1 MYYNLFNVAKI
12 KRNIRLSNESNKAF
26 DRDVNSFQCNF
37 MPVNVI
43 LCLTLKS
50 CKFICFT
57 FVQFYINK

>member
-43 LCLTLKS
+43 LCLKLYTL
-50 CKFICFT
+50 
-57 FVQFYINK
+57 

>member
-26 DRDVNSFQCNF
+26 DRDVNSFLCNF

-43 LCLTLKS
+43 LCLRNIKKLQIYLLYFCTILH
-50 CKFICFT
+50 
-57 FVQFYINK
+57 